1 MKDVMKFRMVI
12 SALLLS
18 MGSLS
23 YGQAVPA
30 GGTPMT
36 SMTSNSVGPNLP
48 DLDGVLH
55 YALSASEVVQLGYYG
70 SGEVTH
76 STVLSG
82 DASYTAKNIYHPFS
96 ILFAGGVVLG
106 NQPGQQTTGYVN
118 MALSQ
123 GYVTRS
129 WVFNISDSVS
139 FLPQSPTTGLSGIP
153 GVGDIGALPIQGP
166 VQGPAGGV
174 LSNAGNRIANTVSGT
189 AERQINR
196 NTSISGTGSYS
207 VLHFLDDNGTNS
219 GLDSSQI
226 AGTVALN
233 RRIDTRSSVSLDA
246 VYSTISFSGT
256 GSGFVQPDIESRG
269 LNLSY
274 QRVLSRT
281 LSVSMSVGPQWV
293 SSSNSALIPSSLGVA
308 ATAGLSYARG
318 FTTAS
323 LAYSRGVNAGS
334 GVLSGAQSDSIV
346 ASVGHTYGRLWAVS
360 ANGAFNRSTGL
371 TQQSTGTSTVP
382 PNEVFNTVFGGLQVT
397 RRFGQHLSGYVS
409 YGAQTQSNNFS
420 ASALNALNGTSQT
433 FGVGITF
440 TPRSTRLGQF

>member
-233 RRIDTRSSVSLDA
+233 RRIDARSSFSLDA

-323 LAYSRGVNAGS
+323 VAYSRGVNAGS

>member
-1 MKDVMKFRMVI
+1 MKDVMKFRMAI

-48 DLDGVLH
+48 DLDGVMH
-55 YALSASEVVQLGYYG
+55 YALSASEIIQLGYYG
-70 SGEVTH
+70 AGEVTH
-76 STVLSG
+76 STILSG
-82 DASYTAKNIYHPFS
+82 DLSYTAKSRYHPS
-96 ILFAGGVVLG
+96 SVLLAGGVVLG

-153 GVGDIGALPIQGP
+153 GVGDIGALPVQGP
-166 VQGPAGGV
+166 VEGPAGGV
-174 LSNAGNRIANTVSGT
+174 LSNAGNRIANTLSGSV
-189 AERQINR
+189 ERQLNR
-196 NTSISGTGSYS
+196 NTSISGTGSWS
-207 VLHFLDDNGTNS
+207 VLHFLDENGTNT
-219 GLDSSQI
+219 GLDSTQI
-226 AGTVALN
+226 SGTVALN
-233 RRIDTRSSVSLDA
+233 RRIDARSSISVDA
-246 VYSTISFSGT
+246 VYSTISFNGT
-256 GSGFVQPDIESRG
+256 GSGVAEPDIESRG
-269 LNLSY
+269 VNMSY

-281 LSVSMSVGPQWV
+281 LSVSVSAGPQWV
-293 SSSNSALIPSSLGVA
+293 SSSDSAFVPSSLGVA

-346 ASVGHTYGRLWAVS
+346 GSVGHTYGRRWVVS
-360 ANGAFNRSTGL
+360 ANGAFSRSSGL
-371 TQQSTGTSTVP
+371 AQLSSGTSVVP
-382 PNEVFNTVFGGLQVT
+382 TNEIYDTVFGGVQLT
-397 RRFGQHLSGYVS
+397 RGFGPHFSGYVS

-420 ASALNALNGTSQT
+420 LAAQNALNGASQT
-433 FGVGITF
+433 FGVGVTF